1 MAKTKFGSVAEY
13 IAAQPKEAR
22 GVLTRVRS
30 VIRKALPK
38 AEEVISY
45 QIPAYKVNG
54 RVAIYFAGW
63 KHHYSIYP
71 AMKRLVTAFKKELS
85 PYEVNNKGTIRF
97 PLSEPVPAKLIAAL
111 AKFRAME
118 VGEAMPRAKA
128 EPKTRLTK
136 ASPAAFIKQV
146 ADERRRRDCQEL
158 LTLMQSATGD
168 APQMWGSSIVG
179 FGRYRYKYASGRE
192 GESLLTGFSPR
203 KQNLVLYLGP
213 GIENK
218 DLMARLG
225 KHKTGKGCLY
235 LTRLDDVDRNVLRT
249 LVEESVAIMR
259 KQSVA
264 K

>member
-1 MAKTKFGSVAEY
+1 MAKRKYASVAEY
-13 IAAQPKEAR
+13 IATQPKGAR
-22 GVLTRVRS
+22 GVLSQVRS

-38 AEEVISY
+38 ADEVISY
-45 QIPAYKVNG
+45 QIPAYKLNG
-54 RVAIYFAGW
+54 RIVIYFAGW
-63 KHHYSIYP
+63 QHHYSIYP
-71 AMKRLVTAFKKELS
+71 ATKRLVTAFTKEFS

-111 AKFRAME
+111 AKFRATE
-118 VGEAMPRAKA
+118 AGEAMSKAKA
-128 EPKTRLTK
+128 EPKTRVTT
-136 ASPAAFIKQV
+136 ASPAAFIRQV
-146 ADERRRRDCQEL
+146 EDERRRRDCQEVL
-158 LTLMQSATGD
+158 ALMQGVTGD
-168 APQMWGSSIVG
+168 APKMWGTSIVG
-179 FGRYRYKYASGRE
+179 FGRYRYKYADGRE
-192 GESLLTGFSPR
+192 AESLLTGFSPR

-218 DLMARLG
+218 ELMARLG

-235 LTRLDDVDRNVLRT
+235 LTRVDDVDRSVLRA

>member
-1 MAKTKFGSVAEY
+1 MAKKKYASVAEY
-13 IAAQPKEAR
+13 IATQAKGAR
-22 GVLTRVRS
+22 GVLRQVRS
-30 VIRKALPK
+30 VLRKALPK
-38 AEEVISY
+38 ADEVISY

-54 RVAIYFAGW
+54 RVVIYFAGW
-63 KHHYSIYP
+63 KQHYSIYP
-71 AMKRLVTAFKKELS
+71 ATRRLVAAFRKELS
-85 PYEVNNKGTIRF
+85 PYEVNDKGTIRF
-97 PLSEPVPAKLIAAL
+97 PLSGPVPAKLIAAL
-111 AKFRAME
+111 AKFRATE
-118 VGEAMPRAKA
+118 AGEAMSKAKA
-128 EPKTRLTK
+128 EPKTRLTD
-136 ASPAAFIKQV
+136 ASPAAFIKRV
-146 ADERRRRDCQEL
+146 TDERRRGDCQEL
-158 LTLMQSATGD
+158 LALMQSVTGD
-168 APQMWGSSIVG
+168 PPKMWGSSIVG
-179 FGRYRYKYASGRE
+179 FGRYRYKYATGRE

-235 LTRLDDVDRNVLRT
+235 LTRLDDVDRSVLRT